1 MMDVSLVSE
10 NFHIYILISR
20 HATDTDTGLHSELTL
35 SLSIRTFTKY
45 ANQGGAWRIITTQS
59 FDLWT
64 FLGNHYRININIFSS
79 ENKIT
84 SFARYLF
91 YICEEMWETLTF
103 LALELPKRLL
113 LDFLWGKLNY
123 RQQMSQLCS
132 QCEECRGGAWGL
144 SCVLA
149 GPRAGKYTGKL

>member
-64 FLGNHYRININIFSS
+64 FLGNHYRINIIFFLKI
-79 ENKIT
+79 KIT

-91 YICEEMWETLTF
+91 YICEKMWETLTF
-103 LALELPKRLL
+103 LALEPPKRLL

-149 GPRAGKYTGKL
+149 GPRAVKYTGKL